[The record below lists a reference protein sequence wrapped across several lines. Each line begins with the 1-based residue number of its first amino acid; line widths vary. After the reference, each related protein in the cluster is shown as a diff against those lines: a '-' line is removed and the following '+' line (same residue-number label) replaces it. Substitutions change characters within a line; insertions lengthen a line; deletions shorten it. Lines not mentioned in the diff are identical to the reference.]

1 MDKPMRILEKA
12 MEYLVASIMFF
23 LVTIVFVQVLFRYVV
38 QTSLPWTEEMARYLF
53 VWLVF
58 IAASVCVKKEA
69 HLGIDV
75 VVVHFSPRVQRHLYT
90 LSLMASLVFSIVVVY
105 KGYDLLTRSGSQI
118 SPMLHIPMSLVYV
131 IIPISYMVICLVLL
145 WQIFRSVKREILPSG
160 EGQ

>member
-1 MDKPMRILEKA
+1 
-12 MEYLVASIMFF
+12 
-23 LVTIVFVQVLFRYVV
+23 
-38 QTSLPWTEEMARYLF
+38 MARYLF

-75 VVVHFSPRVQRHLYT
+75 IVVHFSPRVQRHLYT
-90 LSLMASLVFSIVVVY
+90 LSLVVSLVFSIVVVY
-105 KGYDLLTRSGSQI
+105 KGYDLLTRSGRQI

-145 WQIFRSVKREILPSG
+145 WQIFRSVKREIIPSA
-160 EGQ
+160 EG